1 MKNVAIIGAGL
12 GGLSAGAL
20 LAKNGYKVTILEQ
33 HNIVGGCAT
42 TFKRKG
48 GFTCE
53 VGLHEMDGVYSNK
66 VIKEIFEELG
76 VYENVEFVKPNE
88 FFRMKMDGFEFVMP
102 DNLKDAKEKLI
113 KIFPDS
119 QKSVI
124 EYFDIIENIS
134 NAFETLSSFSLKN
147 LFAMPSAIYNILKY
161 KDKSLQ
167 DVFDKLFNDEYLKII
182 LNTNMNYYH
191 DNTKELNFLLHA
203 VAQHSYFTGHGWFI
217 KGGSQKLSDYLA
229 SVVLENGGT
238 IITKAMVESIE
249 NNSLTYSLSNQKQT
263 LEFDKLI
270 SNISPMQTYEMAGI
284 KHDEEKKQI
293 AESLLTIYLGFSKN
307 LKEIYKENSYSNFF
321 LKEVHKL
328 EDFNNS
334 RTTPTKERGFAFI
347 DYSQIDS
354 ALTKDNN
361 KSFGVL
367 TTVDYLRDWKNL
379 SEKEYK
385 EQKEI
390 VLESFLNELEKEY
403 PNIKEYIEYREVA
416 TAKTMQRYL
425 KTPNGT
431 AYGFAPSVQ
440 QFFKVPQTKSPK
452 MKNLYFV
459 GQWVIGGGFS
469 PALTSGKLCYDA
481 IAKS

>member
-1 MKNVAIIGAGL
+1 MKNIAIIGAGL

-48 GFTCE
+48 GFICE

-66 VIKEIFEELG
+66 VIKEMFEELD
-76 VYENVEFVKPNE
+76 VYDNVEFVKPKE
-88 FFRMKMDGFEFVMP
+88 FFRVKTDEFEFVMP
-102 DNLKDAKEKLI
+102 DNLKEAKEKLI
-113 KIFPDS
+113 KTFPDS
-119 QKSVI
+119 QKSIV
-124 EYFDIIENIS
+124 EYFAIIEKIS
-134 NAFETLSSFSLKN
+134 NAFETLSDFQLKN
-147 LFAMPSAIYNILKY
+147 ILSMPSALYNILKY
-161 KDKSLQ
+161 KNRSLQ
-167 DVFDKLFNDEYLKII
+167 EVFDTLFNDENLKII

-203 VAQHSYFTGHGWFI
+203 LAQHSYFTGHGWFI
-217 KGGSQKLSDYLA
+217 KGGSQKLSNHLA

-238 IITKAMVESIE
+238 IITKAMVESIGE
-249 NNSLTYSLSNQKQT
+249 NSLTYSLSNQTQT
-263 LEFDKLI
+263 LKFDKLV
-270 SNISPMQTYEMAGI
+270 SNISPMQTYEMAEI
-284 KHDEEKKQI
+284 KHNDEKKQI

-328 EDFNNS
+328 EDFNDT
-334 RTTPTKERGFAFI
+334 RETPAKERGFAFI

-354 ALTKDNN
+354 ELTKEKN

-367 TTVDYLRDWKNL
+367 TTVDYLRDWENL

-385 EQKEI
+385 EKKAI
-390 VLESFLNELEKEY
+390 VLESFLNKLEKEY
-403 PNIKEYIEYREVA
+403 PNIKEYIEYSEVA

-481 IAKS
+481 ILKS